1 MLGQIFGHYRII
13 EKIGA
18 GGMGEVYRARDE
30 QLGRDVALKVLPT
43 QLLSDDS
50 ARRLLIREARTASSL
65 NHPNICTIHSVGA
78 NDERNFIVMEFLDGR
93 PLSELIAE
101 TGDQGLPADT
111 VIRYGEQI
119 ADALAHAH
127 KHGVIHRD
135 LKSSNIMI
143 SPEGRAKVLDFGLA
157 KRHRVEG
164 VTEQTHSQTSSAN
177 EGGVGTML
185 YTAPEVFQGEPTDV
199 RSDIWSLGVVL
210 YEMTCGSRP
219 FGGKTTYEVISRI
232 MHEQPKELPA
242 SASPVLKAVID
253 KCLMKT
259 PSERY
264 QSASEVRTALSVLG
278 AHTPASQA
286 AMNALVAD
294 AAKDRSRRR
303 WLLIDAAIF
312 GAVLLVALVWKSAPH
327 FSKAGAAAVGPESIH
342 SIAVLPLENLS
353 RDPAQD
359 YFADGMT
366 DELTTQLAQISA
378 LRVISRTSV
387 AQYRSNT
394 DKSLPE
400 IAKALHVD
408 GVVEGSVMQSGDKV
422 RIIAQLIQASND
434 KQLWSHAYEGDT
446 RDVLGLQQEVAHAIA
461 DEIKVQLTPQEKTRL
476 TSPRPVNPA
485 AYEAYLKGAY
495 LNKGTSAGMS
505 TVQAQRKAKE
515 FFEQAIQLDPN
526 YAPAYAG
533 LADYYWSSLDLR
545 PTESMP
551 KAKENVVKALELDPD
566 LAQAH
571 TELGAIHFYAD
582 WDWDGADKEFRRA
595 LALNPG
601 DADAHHYYSFYLAA
615 MGRADD
621 AVAESQK
628 ALDLDPLSISAQ
640 VNAGFILYF
649 THRYDKAI
657 DQCRRALELDA
668 GSAGAYDCLG
678 SSYLASGKYE
688 EAIAAFQKAV
698 TLSNSDAPRLV
709 GLARAYATADR
720 RAEAQK
726 IREQLRVAGT
736 RQYVPTYYFAQID
749 AALGKQDGALAAL
762 DKAYAERDLY
772 LTWLKVDSAFDGL
785 RGDERFRALLE
796 RVGFKS

>member
-1 MLGQIFGHYRII
+1 MLGQTFGHYRII

-50 ARRLLIREARTASSL
+50 ARRLLIREARTASAL
-65 NHPNICTIHSVGA
+65 NHPNICTIHSVGE
-78 NDERNFIVMEFLDGR
+78 NDDRNFIVMEFLDGR
-93 PLSELIAE
+93 PLSEVIGE
-101 TGDQGLPADT
+101 KPLPAET

-157 KRHRVEG
+157 KRHRIEG
-164 VTEQTHSQTSSAN
+164 VTEQTRSQESSAN
-177 EGGVGTML
+177 EGGIGTML
-185 YTAPEVFQGEPTDV
+185 YTAPEVFRGEPTDV

-210 YEMTCGSRP
+210 YEMTSGERP

-232 MHEQPKELPA
+232 LHEQPKELPA
-242 SASPVLKAVID
+242 GVSPVLKAVID
-253 KCLMKT
+253 KCLMKAPT
-259 PSERY
+259 ERY

-278 AHTPASQA
+278 AHTPSSQA
-286 AMNALVAD
+286 TMNALVAD

-303 WLLIDAAIF
+303 WILIDLAIF
-312 GAVLLVALVWKSAPH
+312 GAILLLAMAWKLAPH
-327 FSKAGAAAVGPESIH
+327 FLKAGAAAAGPESIH

-387 AQYRSNT
+387 EQYKDSK
-394 DKSLPE
+394 KSLPE
-400 IAKALHVD
+400 IAKDLHVD
-408 GVVEGSVMQSGDKV
+408 GVVEGSVMQSGDRV
-422 RIIAQLIQASND
+422 RITAQLIQASND
-434 KQLWSHAYEGDT
+434 KHIWAKSYEGDA

-476 TSPRPVNPA
+476 SSPRPVNPA
-485 AYEAYLKGAY
+485 AYDAYLKGVY
-495 LNKGTSAGMS
+495 LNKGTGAGLS
-505 TVQAQRKAKE
+505 TVQQQRKAKE
-515 FFEQAIQLDPN
+515 YFEQAIQLDPK

-545 PTESMP
+545 PVESMP
-551 KAKENVVKALELDPD
+551 KAKENALKALELDND

-571 TELGAIHFYAD
+571 TELAAIHFYAD
-582 WDWDGADKEFRRA
+582 WDWDGADKEFRHA

-601 DADAHHYYSFYLAA
+601 DAEAHRYYSFFLAA
-615 MGRADD
+615 MGRGDE

-628 ALDLDPLSISAQ
+628 ALDLDPLSISTQ
-640 VNAGFILYF
+640 VNAGFALYF
-649 THRYDKAI
+649 THQYDKAI
-657 DQCRRALELDA
+657 EQCRRALDLDPN
-668 GSAGAYDCLG
+668 SAGAYDCLG
-678 SSYLASGKYE
+678 SSYLASGEYE
-688 EAIAAFQKAV
+688 QAIAAFQKAV
-698 TLSNSDAPRLV
+698 SLSNNDAPRLV
-709 GLARAYATADR
+709 GLARAYAMADR

-726 IREQLRVAGT
+726 IREQLRVLGT

-749 AALGKQDGALAAL
+749 AALGKNDDALAAL
-762 DKAYAERDLY
+762 EKAYTERDVY
-772 LTWLKVDSAFDGL
+772 MPWLNVDVAFDTL
-785 RGDERFRALLE
+785 RGDERFRALLKKI
-796 RVGFKS
+796 GFAP

>member
-1 MLGQIFGHYRII
+1 MLGQTFGQYRII

-50 ARRLLIREARTASSL
+50 ARRLLIREARTASAL
-65 NHPNICTIHSVGA
+65 NHPNICTIHNVG
-78 NDERNFIVMEFLDGR
+78 DTEGRNFIVMELLDGR
-93 PLSELIAE
+93 PLSELIV
-101 TGDQGLPADT
+101 DKGLPVDT

-135 LKSSNIMI
+135 LKSSNIMV

-157 KRHRVEG
+157 KRHRIEG
-164 VTEQTHSQTSSAN
+164 ASEQTHSANSSTN
-177 EGGVGTML
+177 EGGIGTML
-185 YTAPEVFQGEPTDV
+185 YTAPEVFRGEPTDV

-210 YEMTCGSRP
+210 YEVTTGERP

-232 MHEQPKELPA
+232 LHEQPKELPA
-242 SASPVLKAVID
+242 SVSPVLKSVID
-253 KCLMKT
+253 KCLMKA

-264 QSASEVRTALSVLG
+264 QSASEVRTALSILG
-278 AHTPASQA
+278 AHTPSSQA
-286 AMNALVAD
+286 TVNALVAD
-294 AAKDRSRRR
+294 AAKDRSHRR
-303 WLLIDAAIF
+303 WILIDLAIF
-312 GAVLLVALVWKSAPH
+312 GAILLLAMAWKFAPH
-327 FSKAGAAAVGPESIH
+327 FSKAGAAAAGPGSIH
-342 SIAVLPLENLS
+342 SIAVFPLENLS
-353 RDPAQD
+353 RDPNQD

-387 AQYRSNT
+387 EQYKDSK
-394 DKSLPE
+394 KSLPE
-400 IAKALHVD
+400 IAKELHVD
-408 GVVEGSVMQSGDKV
+408 GVVEGSVMQSGDRV
-422 RIIAQLIQASND
+422 RITAQLIQASND
-434 KQLWSHAYEGDT
+434 KHIWAKSYEGDT

-485 AYEAYLKGAY
+485 AYDAYLKGIY
-495 LNKGTSAGMS
+495 LNKGTGAGLS
-505 TVQAQRKAKE
+505 TVQQQRKAKE
-515 FFEQAIQLDPN
+515 YFEQAIQLDPN

-545 PTESMP
+545 PVESMP
-551 KAKENVVKALELDPD
+551 KAKDNALKALELDND

-571 TELGAIHFYAD
+571 TELAAIHFYAD
-582 WDWDGADKEFRRA
+582 WDWDGADKEFRHA

-601 DADAHHYYSFYLAA
+601 DAEAHRYYSFFLAA
-615 MGRADD
+615 MGRADE

-628 ALDLDPLSISAQ
+628 ALDLDPLSISTQ
-640 VNAGFILYF
+640 VNAGFALYF
-649 THRYDKAI
+649 THQYDKAI
-657 DQCRRALELDA
+657 DQCRRALELDPT
-668 GSAGAYDCLG
+668 SAGAYDCLG
-678 SSYLASGKYE
+678 SSYLASGQYE
-688 EAIAAFQKAV
+688 QAIAAFQKAV
-698 TLSNSDAPRLV
+698 SLSNNDAPRLV
-709 GLARAYATADR
+709 GLARAYAMADR

-726 IREQLRVAGT
+726 IREQLRVLGT

-749 AALGKQDGALAAL
+749 AALGKNDEALAAL
-762 DKAYAERDLY
+762 EKAYTERDVY
-772 LTWLKVDSAFDGL
+772 MPWVNVDIAFDTL
-785 RGDERFRALLE
+785 RADERFRALLQ
-796 RVGFKS
+796 RIGFTA